1 MNQEPDDDTQP
12 LDLFSALAAA
22 PQEGSME
29 AHLDANPPEEFALRF
44 MQGLRRLNT
53 QPRWMVEISEKAFT
67 SIWVMTAERSG
78 PLSDGEIIDG
88 VSLTL
93 LRGPHRLN
101 APIVGEA
108 LRAGLT
114 LAWFTGFDM
123 LIIHYTV
130 VTKGDA
136 PLKMPSSVY
145 MVALDERGVVVGA
158 SGAPA
163 AELGLPNTGVSLPP
177 SGAFTV
183 LEVHT
188 STGCARAASQV
199 VDGRTVGPVW
209 LAQEGRSAFT
219 TEARKARRSHAEHGE
234 VC

>member
-1 MNQEPDDDTQP
+1 MNQEPDDAQP

-22 PQEGSME
+22 PQEAMDT
-29 AHLDANPPEEFALRF
+29 HLDANPPEEFALRF
-44 MQGLRRLNT
+44 MQGLRRLST
-53 QPRWMVEISEKAFT
+53 QPRWMVEIGEKAFT
-67 SIWVMTAERSG
+67 SIWVMTVQRSG
-78 PLSDGEIIDG
+78 PLGDREIIDG
-88 VSLTL
+88 ASVTL

-101 APIVGEA
+101 APVVGEA

-114 LAWFTGFDM
+114 LARFTGLDM
-123 LIIHYTV
+123 LVIHYTV
-130 VTKGDA
+130 VTQGDA
-136 PLKMPSSVY
+136 PLKMPTSVY
-145 MVALDERGVVVGA
+145 MVALDERGAVVGA

-163 AELGLPNTGVSLPP
+163 AELGLPDTGVTLPP

-199 VDGRTVGPVW
+199 VDGRAVGPVW
-209 LAQEGRSAFT
+209 LAPEGRSAFA
-219 TEARKARRSHAEHGE
+219 TEARKARTLHAEHGE